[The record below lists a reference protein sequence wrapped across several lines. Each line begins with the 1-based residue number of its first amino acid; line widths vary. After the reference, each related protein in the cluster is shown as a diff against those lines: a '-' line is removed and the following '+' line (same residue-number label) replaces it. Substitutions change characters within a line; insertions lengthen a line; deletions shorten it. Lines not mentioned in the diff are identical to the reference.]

1 MSTEPAGRL
10 SARLAH
16 AERSGTLM
24 TVGDVEAIVTL
35 ATLFGKRGGSVCS
48 VADNI
53 ATGEKFK
60 AGAGHAAAMEV
71 ASEGVAILA
80 GMDRAKKR
88 ANADQ
93 WLPHMGME

>member
-1 MSTEPAGRL
+1 MGFGVLNTDREA
-10 SARLAH
+10 A
-16 AERSGTLM
+16 
-24 TVGDVEAIVTL
+24 AIVTP

-60 AGAGHAAAMEV
+60 AGAGHAAATEV
-71 ASEGVAILA
+71 ALEGVAILA